1 MIRAV
6 LFDLDGVIRH
16 FPSTPALEIERRF
29 GLSRGSLD
37 AAAFAEPLITEVTTG
52 RISRAE
58 WVSLVGAAVGSP
70 AAAVEWGTQRGEVDA
85 GALDL
90 LTGLRAAGLV
100 TAILTNGTDTVPQE
114 LDELS
119 VTGRVD
125 AIFNSASIGYRKP
138 DPRAFRH
145 VLDSLDM
152 DGSEV
157 FFTDDSR
164 NNVSGAA
171 ALGLTVH
178 LFDGLVG
185 LRTALRRD
193 GVSVAG

>member
-16 FPSTPALEIERRF
+16 FPSTPALEIERRV

-90 LTGLRAAGLV
+90 LTELRAAGLD
-100 TAILTNGTDTVPQE
+100 TAILTNGTDTPRNSTNSALPDASTRSSTRRV
-114 LDELS
+114 S
-119 VTGRVD
+119 VTASPTR
-125 AIFNSASIGYRKP
+125 ARSATCSTPSTWTG
-138 DPRAFRH
+138 PRSSSPTTRGTTC
-145 VLDSLDM
+145 VVRPPWS
-152 DGSEV
+152 
-157 FFTDDSR
+157 
-164 NNVSGAA
+164 
-171 ALGLTVH
+171 
-178 LFDGLVG
+178 
-185 LRTALRRD
+185 
-193 GVSVAG
+193 